1 MARIQRSLKMF
12 RKLLLKLFK
21 IPKHPNIIS
30 FEDSARAAYCG
41 FIAGLEIKE
50 EDHER
55 QKKTTNNQ

>member
-1 MARIQRSLKMF
+1 MF
-12 RKLLLKLFK
+12 RKILLKLLK
-21 IPKHPNIIS
+21 IPKHPNLIA

-41 FIAGLEIKE
+41 FKAGLEITE